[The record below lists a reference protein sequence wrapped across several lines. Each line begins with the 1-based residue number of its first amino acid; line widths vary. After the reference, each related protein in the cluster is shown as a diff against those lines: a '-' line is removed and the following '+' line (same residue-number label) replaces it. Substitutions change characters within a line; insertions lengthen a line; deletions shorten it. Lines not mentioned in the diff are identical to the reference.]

1 MRGCLPRGILTISI
15 DVDSNAG
22 RAGQTVPSCAELLH
36 KHQLPATWAFAEP
49 GAPLAERLSRSGC
62 GHEIALLGDASW
74 VGRSAGRGR
83 FAHQL
88 AERLHRASEAGVA
101 VSSLAVNGAALGD
114 QADLAI
120 KHGITAV
127 RQAPPDAKLATAA
140 PGRSLQGGVWNFPVG
155 MALPGPSCWLL
166 GGGGGGRARA
176 AIDQVIAQRSTVH
189 LVIDAARLVARGSGA
204 WRVLEGVLRYSS
216 GRRAQG
222 LLDVIGLREMTAR
235 LTAQYQARPSRSI
248 LRSAA

>member
-1 MRGCLPRGILTISI
+1 
-15 DVDSNAG
+15 
-22 RAGQTVPSCAELLH
+22 
-36 KHQLPATWAFAEP
+36 
-49 GAPLAERLSRSGC
+49 
-62 GHEIALLGDASW
+62 
-74 VGRSAGRGR
+74 
-83 FAHQL
+83 
-88 AERLHRASEAGVA
+88 
-101 VSSLAVNGAALGD
+101 
-114 QADLAI
+114 
-120 KHGITAV
+120 
-127 RQAPPDAKLATAA
+127 
-140 PGRSLQGGVWNFPVG
+140 
-155 MALPGPSCWLL
+155 L

-176 AIDQVIAQRSTVH
+176 AIDQVIAQRSMVH